1 MFEVVGQRR
10 KEYLAWGAT
19 ALAVVVH
26 VALVLLLLF
35 GFRQSLL
42 MAGEGDRA
50 EGDPG
55 KAGGG
60 GGGGG
65 GGEQVS
71 YYEVPR
77 PPPPPPPPPTEPE
90 PDALVPPV
98 VPPPP
103 PPVPVPP
110 AVQPR
115 PAPPAPAGPA
125 PVVAAGPGAGQGP
138 ATGPGM
144 GPGEGGG
151 TGGGTGGGNGPGRG
165 TATGPGDG
173 RGEGGGSR
181 VTLPTSDLMLIPP
194 NRPRGMAS
202 RDVVMRLSINE
213 RGDVTA
219 AEVLTPTGNRGYDEQ
234 LKRTARDW
242 KFNPARDLAT
252 NRPVAVFYD
261 VTFTL

>member
-1 MFEVVGQRR
+1 VFEVVGQRR
-10 KEYLAWGAT
+10 KERPAWWAT
-19 ALAVVVH
+19 AISVVVH
-26 VALVLLLLF
+26 AVLVLLLMF

-42 MAGEGDRA
+42 MAGEGDRDA
-50 EGDPG
+50 GDPG

-77 PPPPPPPPPTEPE
+77 PPPPPPPPPTQPE

-103 PPVPVPP
+103 PVPVPP
-110 AVQPR
+110 VQPR
-115 PAPPAPAGPA
+115 PAPPAPAAA
-125 PVVAAGPGAGQGP
+125 PTPVVVAAGPGAGQGP
-138 ATGPGM
+138 AASPGVGPGS
-144 GPGEGGG
+144 GGG
-151 TGGGTGGGNGPGRG
+151 TGGGSGGGNGPGTG
-165 TATGPGDG
+165 TGTGPGNG
-173 RGEGGGSR
+173 TGGGGGSR

-202 RDVVMRLSINE
+202 RDVVLRLSISE
-213 RGDVTA
+213 RGDVTE

-242 KFNPARDLAT
+242 KFNPARDIAS
-252 NRPVAVFYD
+252 NRPVAVLYD